1 MHAVWPMPAVWF
13 DGSMFWRK
21 KHDRQDKKDEAV
33 SDAWLIVGLG
43 NPGPKYETTRHNVG
57 QMALDVLADRIGGR
71 FASHKTNSRV
81 AEGFL
86 RPGGPKLV
94 LAKSNGYMNTSGGPV
109 SALAKYF
116 GVSADHIVVLHD
128 ELDLPFDSL
137 KLKQGGGH
145 GGHNGLRDIAKAL
158 DTPDFLRVRIGIG
171 RPPGQ
176 QDAADYV
183 LRPFGTSER
192 DTLAV
197 LLEDAADAT
206 ESLVNEGLLAAQQR
220 FHGRSTR

>member
-1 MHAVWPMPAVWF
+1 
-13 DGSMFWRK
+13 MFWRK
-21 KHDRQDKKDEAV
+21 RHDRQQKEGESV

-57 QMALDVLADRIGGR
+57 QMALDVLADRIGAR
-71 FASHKTNSRV
+71 FAAHKTGSRV

-86 RPGGPKLV
+86 RLGGPKLV

-116 GVSADHIVVLHD
+116 GVPPERTVVLHD

-137 KLKQGGGH
+137 KVKQGGGH

-158 DTPDFLRVRIGIG
+158 GTPDYLRVRIGIG
-171 RPPGQ
+171 RPPGR
-176 QDAADYV
+176 QDPADFV
-183 LRPFGTSER
+183 LKPFAGAER
-192 DTLAV
+192 ETLGV
-197 LLEDAADAT
+197 LLEDAADAAA
-206 ESLVNEGLLAAQQR
+206 SLVDEGLLATQQR
-220 FHGRSTR
+220 FHGRETR

>member
-1 MHAVWPMPAVWF
+1 M
-13 DGSMFWRK
+13 
-21 KHDRQDKKDEAV
+21 

-57 QMALDVLADRIGGR
+57 QMALDVMADRLGAR
-71 FASHKTNSRV
+71 FASHRTSSRV

-86 RPGGPKLV
+86 RPGGPKLI

-116 GVSADHIVVLHD
+116 DVPADRIVVLHD
-128 ELDLPFDSL
+128 ELDLPFDSVKL
-137 KLKQGGGH
+137 KLGGGH

-158 DTPDFLRVRIGIG
+158 GTPEFLRVRIGIG

-176 QDAADYV
+176 QDPADFV

-192 DTLAV
+192 SALGV
-197 LLEDAADAT
+197 LLEDAADAA
-206 ESLVNEGLLAAQQR
+206 ESLVTEGLTAAQQR
-220 FHGRSTR
+220 FHGRAR